1 MTQKSVLI
9 VGAGSGLSASLAR
22 IFHSKGM
29 KIALAARNIE
39 KLSSLKQETDAL
51 VFKCDSTEIKSVNDL
66 FSQTD
71 STIGTP
77 EIVIYNPS
85 LRIVKPFIE
94 YDPDEMLQSIK
105 VNSYGAFLV
114 AYESAKRMIKLGQG
128 NIFFTGSS
136 ASVKGFAKSASFA
149 IGKFGLRGLAQ
160 SLARELHPQ
169 NIHIGHFVID
179 GQILTLNHR
188 DEVGSNKE
196 NSEDNEQQLNP
207 DEIAKIYLEFHR
219 HHKSTWSWEIEL
231 RPKNERF

>member
-1 MTQKSVLI
+1 MTLRIMTQKAVLI

-22 IFHSKGM
+22 AFNSKGM
-29 KIALAARNIE
+29 KIVLAARNID
-39 KLSSLKQETDAL
+39 KLDSLKKEIDAL
-51 VFKCDSTEIKSVNDL
+51 VFKCDSTENKSVQNL
-66 FSQTD
+66 FLQTD
-71 STIGTP
+71 SIIGTP

-94 YDPDEMLQSIK
+94 YEPDEMLQSIK

-114 AYESAKRMIKLGQG
+114 AHESVKRMLKLGKG

-149 IGKFGLRGLAQ
+149 MGKFGLRGLAQ

-179 GQILTLNHR
+179 GGIGKEQ
-188 DEVGSNKE
+188 VGNY
-196 NSEDNEQQLNP
+196 QMIHP
-207 DEIAKIYLEFHR
+207 DEIAKQYLNFYLQD
-219 HHKSTWSWEIEL
+219 KKAWSWEIEI
-231 RPKNERF
+231 RTNTEKF

>member
-1 MTQKSVLI
+1 MTQKAVLI

-22 IFHSKGM
+22 AFNSKGM
-29 KIALAARNIE
+29 KIVLAARNID
-39 KLSSLKQETDAL
+39 KLDSLKKEIDAL
-51 VFKCDSTEIKSVNDL
+51 VFKCDSTENKSVQNL
-66 FSQTD
+66 FLQTD
-71 STIGTP
+71 SIIGTP

-105 VNSYGAFLV
+105 VNSFGAFLV
-114 AYESAKRMIKLGQG
+114 AHESVKRMLKIGKG

-149 IGKFGLRGLAQ
+149 MGKFGLRGLAQ

-179 GQILTLNHR
+179 GGIGK
-188 DEVGSNKE
+188 EPVGNY
-196 NSEDNEQQLNP
+196 QMIHP
-207 DEIAKIYLEFHR
+207 DEIAKQYLNFYLQD
-219 HHKSTWSWEIEL
+219 KKAWSWEIEI
-231 RPKNERF
+231 RTNTEKF

>member
-1 MTQKSVLI
+1 MTQKAVLI

-22 IFHSKGM
+22 AFNSKGM
-29 KIALAARNIE
+29 KIVLAARNID
-39 KLSSLKQETDAL
+39 KLDSLKKEIDAL
-51 VFKCDSTEIKSVNDL
+51 VFKCDSTENNSVQNL
-66 FSQTD
+66 FLQTD
-71 STIGTP
+71 SVIGTP
-77 EIVIYNPS
+77 EVVIYNPS

-114 AYESAKRMIKLGQG
+114 AHESVKRMLKIGKG

-149 IGKFGLRGLAQ
+149 MGKFGLRGLAQ

-179 GQILTLNHR
+179 GGIGK
-188 DEVGSNKE
+188 EPVGNY
-196 NSEDNEQQLNP
+196 QMIHP
-207 DEIAKIYLEFHR
+207 DEIAKQYLNFYLQD
-219 HHKSTWSWEIEL
+219 KKAWSWEIEI
-231 RPKNERF
+231 RTNTEKF

>member
-1 MTQKSVLI
+1 MTQKAVLI

-22 IFHSKGM
+22 AFNSKGM
-29 KIALAARNIE
+29 KIVLAARNID
-39 KLSSLKQETDAL
+39 KLDSLKKEIDAL
-51 VFKCDSTEIKSVNDL
+51 VFKCDSTENKSVQNL
-66 FSQTD
+66 FLQTD
-71 STIGTP
+71 SIIGTP

-114 AYESAKRMIKLGQG
+114 AHESVKRMLKIGKG

-149 IGKFGLRGLAQ
+149 MGKFGLRGLAQ

-179 GQILTLNHR
+179 GGIGKEQ
-188 DEVGSNKE
+188 VGNYKMIH
-196 NSEDNEQQLNP
+196 P
-207 DEIAKIYLEFHR
+207 DEIAKQYLNFYLQD
-219 HHKSTWSWEIEL
+219 KKAWSWEIEI
-231 RPKNERF
+231 RTNTEKF

>member
-1 MTQKSVLI
+1 MTQKAVLI

-22 IFHSKGM
+22 AFNSKGM
-29 KIALAARNIE
+29 KIVLAARNID
-39 KLSSLKQETDAL
+39 KLDSLKKEIDAL
-51 VFKCDSTEIKSVNDL
+51 VFKCDSTENKSVQNL
-66 FSQTD
+66 FLQTD
-71 STIGTP
+71 SIIGTP

-114 AYESAKRMIKLGQG
+114 AHESVKRMLKIGKG

-149 IGKFGLRGLAQ
+149 MGKFGLRGLAQ

-169 NIHIGHFVID
+169 NIHIGHFVVD
-179 GQILTLNHR
+179 GGIGK
-188 DEVGSNKE
+188 EPVGNY
-196 NSEDNEQQLNP
+196 QMIHP
-207 DEIAKIYLEFHR
+207 DEIAKQYLNFYLQD
-219 HHKSTWSWEIEL
+219 KKAWSWEIEI
-231 RPKNERF
+231 RTNTEKF

>member
-1 MTQKSVLI
+1 MTQKAVLI

-22 IFHSKGM
+22 AFNSKGM
-29 KIALAARNIE
+29 KIVLAARNID
-39 KLSSLKQETDAL
+39 KLDSLKKEIDAL
-51 VFKCDSTEIKSVNDL
+51 VFKCDSTENKSVQNL
-66 FSQTD
+66 FLQTD
-71 STIGTP
+71 SIIGTP

-94 YDPDEMLQSIK
+94 YDPDEMLQSVK

-114 AYESAKRMIKLGQG
+114 AHESVKRMLKIGKG

-179 GQILTLNHR
+179 GGIGK
-188 DEVGSNKE
+188 EPVGNY
-196 NSEDNEQQLNP
+196 QMIHP
-207 DEIAKIYLEFHR
+207 DEIAKQYLNFYLQD
-219 HHKSTWSWEIEL
+219 KKAWSWEIEI
-231 RPKNERF
+231 RTNTEKF

>member
-1 MTQKSVLI
+1 MTQKAVLI

-22 IFHSKGM
+22 AFNSKGM
-29 KIALAARNIE
+29 KIVLAARNID
-39 KLSSLKQETDAL
+39 KLDSLKKEIDAL
-51 VFKCDSTEIKSVNDL
+51 VFRCDSSENKSVQNL
-66 FSQTD
+66 FLQTD
-71 STIGTP
+71 SIIGTP

-114 AYESAKRMIKLGQG
+114 AHESVKRMLKIGKG

-149 IGKFGLRGLAQ
+149 MGKFGLRGLAQ

-179 GQILTLNHR
+179 GGIGK
-188 DEVGSNKE
+188 EPVGNY
-196 NSEDNEQQLNP
+196 QMIHP
-207 DEIAKIYLEFHR
+207 DEIAKQYLNFYLQD
-219 HHKSTWSWEIEL
+219 KKAWSWEIEI
-231 RPKNERF
+231 RTNTEKF

>member
-1 MTQKSVLI
+1 MTQKAVLI

-22 IFHSKGM
+22 AFNSKGM
-29 KIALAARNIE
+29 KIVLAARNID
-39 KLSSLKQETDAL
+39 KLDSLKKEIDAL
-51 VFKCDSTEIKSVNDL
+51 VFKCDSTENKSVQNL
-66 FSQTD
+66 FLQTD
-71 STIGTP
+71 SIIGTP

-114 AYESAKRMIKLGQG
+114 AHESVKRMLKLGKG

-149 IGKFGLRGLAQ
+149 MGKFGLRGLAQ

-179 GQILTLNHR
+179 GGIGK
-188 DEVGSNKE
+188 EPVGNY
-196 NSEDNEQQLNP
+196 QMIHP
-207 DEIAKIYLEFHR
+207 DEIAKQYLNFYLQD
-219 HHKSTWSWEIEL
+219 KKAWSWEIEI
-231 RPKNERF
+231 RTNTEKF

>member
-1 MTQKSVLI
+1 
-9 VGAGSGLSASLAR
+9 
-22 IFHSKGM
+22 M
-29 KIALAARNIE
+29 KVVLAARNID
-39 KLSSLKQETDAL
+39 KLASLKKEIDAL
-51 VFKCDSTEIKSVNDL
+51 VFKCDSTENKSVQNL
-66 FSQTD
+66 FLQTD
-71 STIGTP
+71 SIIGTP

-114 AYESAKRMIKLGQG
+114 AHESVKRMLKIGKG

-149 IGKFGLRGLAQ
+149 MGKFGLRGLAQ

-179 GQILTLNHR
+179 GGIGK
-188 DEVGSNKE
+188 EPVGNY
-196 NSEDNEQQLNP
+196 QMIHP
-207 DEIAKIYLEFHR
+207 DEIAKQYLNFYLQD
-219 HHKSTWSWEIEL
+219 KKAWSWEIEI
-231 RPKNERF
+231 RTNTEKF

>member
-1 MTQKSVLI
+1 MTQKAVLI

-22 IFHSKGM
+22 AFNSKGM
-29 KIALAARNIE
+29 KIVLAARNID
-39 KLSSLKQETDAL
+39 KLDSLKKEIDAL
-51 VFKCDSTEIKSVNDL
+51 VFKCDSTENKSVQNL
-66 FSQTD
+66 FLKTD
-71 STIGTP
+71 SIIGTP

-114 AYESAKRMIKLGQG
+114 AHESVKRMLKIGKG

-149 IGKFGLRGLAQ
+149 MGKFGLRGLAQ

-179 GQILTLNHR
+179 GGIGK
-188 DEVGSNKE
+188 EPVGNY
-196 NSEDNEQQLNP
+196 QMIHP
-207 DEIAKIYLEFHR
+207 DEIAKQYLNFYLQD
-219 HHKSTWSWEIEL
+219 KNAWSWEIEI
-231 RPKNERF
+231 RTNTEKF

>member
-1 MTQKSVLI
+1 MTQKAVLI

-22 IFHSKGM
+22 AFNSKGM
-29 KIALAARNIE
+29 KILLAARNID
-39 KLSSLKQETDAL
+39 KLDSLKKEIDAL
-51 VFKCDSTEIKSVNDL
+51 VFKCDSTENKSVQNL
-66 FSQTD
+66 FLQTD
-71 STIGTP
+71 SIIGTP

-114 AYESAKRMIKLGQG
+114 AHESVKRMLKIGKG

-149 IGKFGLRGLAQ
+149 MGKFGLRGLAQ

-179 GQILTLNHR
+179 GGIGK
-188 DEVGSNKE
+188 EPVGNY
-196 NSEDNEQQLNP
+196 QMIHP
-207 DEIAKIYLEFHR
+207 DEIAKQYLNFYLQD
-219 HHKSTWSWEIEL
+219 KKAWSWEIEI
-231 RPKNERF
+231 RTNTEKF

>member
-1 MTQKSVLI
+1 MTQKAVLI
-9 VGAGSGLSASLAR
+9 VGSGSGLSASLAR
-22 IFHSKGM
+22 AFNSKGM
-29 KIALAARNIE
+29 KIVLAARNID
-39 KLSSLKQETDAL
+39 KLDSLKKEIDAL
-51 VFKCDSTEIKSVNDL
+51 VFNCDSTENKSVQNL
-66 FSQTD
+66 FLQTD
-71 STIGTP
+71 SIIGTP

-114 AYESAKRMIKLGQG
+114 AHESVKRMLKIGKG

-149 IGKFGLRGLAQ
+149 MGKFGLRGLAQ

-179 GQILTLNHR
+179 GGIGK
-188 DEVGSNKE
+188 EPVGNY
-196 NSEDNEQQLNP
+196 QMIHP
-207 DEIAKIYLEFHR
+207 DEIAKQYLNFYLQD
-219 HHKSTWSWEIEL
+219 KKAWSWEIEI
-231 RPKNERF
+231 RTNTEKF

>member
-1 MTQKSVLI
+1 MTQKAVLI

-22 IFHSKGM
+22 AFNSKGM
-29 KIALAARNIE
+29 KIVLAARNIY
-39 KLSSLKQETDAL
+39 KLDSLKKEIDAL
-51 VFKCDSTEIKSVNDL
+51 VFKCDSTENKSVQNL
-66 FSQTD
+66 FLQTD
-71 STIGTP
+71 SIIGTP

-114 AYESAKRMIKLGQG
+114 AHESVKRMLKIGKG

-179 GQILTLNHR
+179 GGIGK
-188 DEVGSNKE
+188 EPVGNY
-196 NSEDNEQQLNP
+196 QMIHP
-207 DEIAKIYLEFHR
+207 DEIAKQYLNFYLQD
-219 HHKSTWSWEIEL
+219 KKAWSWEIEI
-231 RPKNERF
+231 RTNTEKF

>member
-1 MTQKSVLI
+1 MTQKAVLI

-22 IFHSKGM
+22 AFNSKGM
-29 KIALAARNIE
+29 KIVLAARNID
-39 KLSSLKQETDAL
+39 KLDSLKKETDAL
-51 VFKCDSTEIKSVNDL
+51 VFKCDSTENKSVQNL
-66 FSQTD
+66 FLQTD
-71 STIGTP
+71 SIIGTP

-114 AYESAKRMIKLGQG
+114 AHESVKRMLKIGKG

-149 IGKFGLRGLAQ
+149 MGKFGLRGLAQ

-179 GQILTLNHR
+179 GGIGK
-188 DEVGSNKE
+188 EPVGNY
-196 NSEDNEQQLNP
+196 QMIHP
-207 DEIAKIYLEFHR
+207 DEIAKHYLNFYLQD
-219 HHKSTWSWEIEL
+219 KKAWSWEIEI
-231 RPKNERF
+231 RTNTEKF

>member
-1 MTQKSVLI
+1 MTQKAVLI

-22 IFHSKGM
+22 AFNSKGM
-29 KIALAARNIE
+29 KIVLAARNID
-39 KLSSLKQETDAL
+39 KLDSLKKEIDAL
-51 VFKCDSTEIKSVNDL
+51 VFKCDSTENKSVQNL
-66 FSQTD
+66 FLQTD
-71 STIGTP
+71 SIIGTP

-94 YDPDEMLQSIK
+94 YEPDEMLQSIK

-114 AYESAKRMIKLGQG
+114 AHESVKRMLKLGKG

-149 IGKFGLRGLAQ
+149 MGKFGLRGLAQ

-179 GQILTLNHR
+179 GGIGKEQ
-188 DEVGSNKE
+188 VGNY
-196 NSEDNEQQLNP
+196 QMIHP
-207 DEIAKIYLEFHR
+207 DEIAKQYLNFYLQD
-219 HHKSTWSWEIEL
+219 KKAWSWEIEI
-231 RPKNERF
+231 RTNTEKF

>member
-1 MTQKSVLI
+1 MSQKAVLI

-22 IFHSKGM
+22 AFNSKGM
-29 KIALAARNIE
+29 KIVLAARNID
-39 KLSSLKQETDAL
+39 KLDSLKKEIDAL
-51 VFKCDSTEIKSVNDL
+51 VFKCDSTENKSVQNL
-66 FSQTD
+66 FLQTD
-71 STIGTP
+71 SIIGTP

-114 AYESAKRMIKLGQG
+114 AHESVKRMLKIGKG

-149 IGKFGLRGLAQ
+149 MGKFGLRGLAQ

-179 GQILTLNHR
+179 GGIGKEL
-188 DEVGSNKE
+188 VGNY
-196 NSEDNEQQLNP
+196 QMIHP
-207 DEIAKIYLEFHR
+207 DEIAKQYLNFYLQD
-219 HHKSTWSWEIEL
+219 KKAWSWEIEI
-231 RPKNERF
+231 RTNTEKF

>member
-1 MTQKSVLI
+1 MFEIMTKKAVLI

-22 IFHSKGM
+22 AFNSKGM
-29 KIALAARNIE
+29 KIVLAARNID
-39 KLSSLKQETDAL
+39 KLDSLKKDIDAL
-51 VFKCDSTEIKSVNDL
+51 VFKCDSTENKSVQNL
-66 FSQTD
+66 FLQTD
-71 STIGTP
+71 SIIGTP

-114 AYESAKRMIKLGQG
+114 AHESVKRMLKIGKG

-149 IGKFGLRGLAQ
+149 MGKFGLRGLAQ

-179 GQILTLNHR
+179 GGIGK
-188 DEVGSNKE
+188 EPVGNYQMI
-196 NSEDNEQQLNP
+196 DP
-207 DEIAKIYLEFHR
+207 DEIAKQYLNFYLQD
-219 HHKSTWSWEIEL
+219 KKAWSWEIEI
-231 RPKNERF
+231 RTNTEKF

>member
-1 MTQKSVLI
+1 MTLRIMTQKAVLI

-22 IFHSKGM
+22 AFSSKGM
-29 KIALAARNIE
+29 KVVLAARNID
-39 KLSSLKQETDAL
+39 KLASLKKEIDAL
-51 VFKCDSTEIKSVNDL
+51 VFKCDSTENKSVQNL
-66 FSQTD
+66 FLQTD
-71 STIGTP
+71 SIIGTP

-114 AYESAKRMIKLGQG
+114 AHESVKRMLKIGKG

-149 IGKFGLRGLAQ
+149 MGKFGLRGLAQ

-179 GQILTLNHR
+179 GGIGK
-188 DEVGSNKE
+188 EPVGNY
-196 NSEDNEQQLNP
+196 QMIHP
-207 DEIAKIYLEFHR
+207 DEIAKQYLNFYLQD
-219 HHKSTWSWEIEL
+219 KKAWSWEIEI
-231 RPKNERF
+231 RTNTEKF

>member
-1 MTQKSVLI
+1 MTQKAVLI

-22 IFHSKGM
+22 AFSSKGM
-29 KIALAARNIE
+29 KVVLAARNID
-39 KLSSLKQETDAL
+39 KLASLKKEIDAL
-51 VFKCDSTEIKSVNDL
+51 VFKCDSTENKSVQNL
-66 FSQTD
+66 FLQTD
-71 STIGTP
+71 SIIGTP

-114 AYESAKRMIKLGQG
+114 AHESVKRMLKIGKG

-149 IGKFGLRGLAQ
+149 MGKFGLRGLAQ

-179 GQILTLNHR
+179 GGIGKEQ
-188 DEVGSNKE
+188 VGNY
-196 NSEDNEQQLNP
+196 QMIHP
-207 DEIAKIYLEFHR
+207 DEIAKQYLNFYLQN
-219 HHKSTWSWEIEL
+219 KKAWSWEIEI
-231 RPKNERF
+231 RTNTEKF

>member
-1 MTQKSVLI
+1 MSQKSVLI

-51 VFKCDSTEIKSVNDL
+51 VFKCDSTENKSVHDL

-85 LRIVKPFIE
+85 LRIVKPFVE
-94 YDPDEMLQSIK
+94 YDPDEVLQSIK

-114 AYESAKRMIKLGQG
+114 AHESAKRMIKSGQG

-136 ASVKGFAKSASFA
+136 ASIKGFAKSASFA

-179 GQILTLNHR
+179 GGIGREPIGNYQMIH
-188 DEVGSNKE
+188 
-196 NSEDNEQQLNP
+196 P
-207 DEIAKIYLEFHR
+207 DEIAKQYFNFYQQD
-219 HHKSTWSWEIEL
+219 KKAWSWEIEI
-231 RPKNERF
+231 RTNTEKF

>member
-1 MTQKSVLI
+1 MTQKAVLI

-22 IFHSKGM
+22 AFNSKGM
-29 KIALAARNIE
+29 KIVLAARNIN
-39 KLSSLKQETDAL
+39 KLDSLKKEIDAL
-51 VFKCDSTEIKSVNDL
+51 VFKCDSTENKSVQNL
-66 FSQTD
+66 FLQTD
-71 STIGTP
+71 SIIGTP

-114 AYESAKRMIKLGQG
+114 AHESVKRMLKIGKG

-149 IGKFGLRGLAQ
+149 MGKFGLRGLAQ

-169 NIHIGHFVID
+169 NIHVGHFVID
-179 GQILTLNHR
+179 GGIGK
-188 DEVGSNKE
+188 EPVGNY
-196 NSEDNEQQLNP
+196 QMIHP
-207 DEIAKIYLEFHR
+207 DEIAKQYLNFYLQD
-219 HHKSTWSWEIEL
+219 KKAWSWEIEI
-231 RPKNERF
+231 RTNTEKF

>member
-1 MTQKSVLI
+1 MSQKAVLI

-22 IFHSKGM
+22 AFNSKGM
-29 KIALAARNIE
+29 KIVLAARNID
-39 KLSSLKQETDAL
+39 KLDSLKKEIDAL
-51 VFKCDSTEIKSVNDL
+51 VFKCDSTENKSVQNL
-66 FSQTD
+66 FLQTD
-71 STIGTP
+71 SIIGTP

-114 AYESAKRMIKLGQG
+114 AHESVKRMLKVGKG

-149 IGKFGLRGLAQ
+149 MGKFSLRGLAQ

-179 GQILTLNHR
+179 GGIGK
-188 DEVGSNKE
+188 EPVGNY
-196 NSEDNEQQLNP
+196 QMIHP
-207 DEIAKIYLEFHR
+207 DEIAKQYLNFYLQD
-219 HHKSTWSWEIEL
+219 KKAWSWEIEI
-231 RPKNERF
+231 RTNTEKF

>member
-1 MTQKSVLI
+1 MIQKAVLI

-22 IFHSKGM
+22 AFNSKGM
-29 KIALAARNIE
+29 KIVLAARNID
-39 KLSSLKQETDAL
+39 KLDSLKKEIDAL
-51 VFKCDSTEIKSVNDL
+51 VFKCDSTENKSVQNL
-66 FSQTD
+66 FLQTD
-71 STIGTP
+71 SIIGTP

-114 AYESAKRMIKLGQG
+114 AHESVKRMLKIGKG

-149 IGKFGLRGLAQ
+149 MGKFGLRGLAQ

-179 GQILTLNHR
+179 GGIGK
-188 DEVGSNKE
+188 EPVGNY
-196 NSEDNEQQLNP
+196 QMIHP
-207 DEIAKIYLEFHR
+207 DEIAKQYLNFYLQD
-219 HHKSTWSWEIEL
+219 KKAWSWEIEI
-231 RPKNERF
+231 RTNTEKF

>member
-1 MTQKSVLI
+1 MTQKAVLI

-22 IFHSKGM
+22 AFNSKGM
-29 KIALAARNIE
+29 KIVLAARNID
-39 KLSSLKQETDAL
+39 KLDSLKKEIDAL
-51 VFKCDSTEIKSVNDL
+51 VFKCDSTENKSVQNL
-66 FSQTD
+66 FLQTD
-71 STIGTP
+71 SIIGTP

-85 LRIVKPFIE
+85 LRIVKPFIK

-114 AYESAKRMIKLGQG
+114 AHESVKRMLKIGKG

-149 IGKFGLRGLAQ
+149 MGKFGLRGLAQ

-179 GQILTLNHR
+179 GGIGK
-188 DEVGSNKE
+188 EPVGNY
-196 NSEDNEQQLNP
+196 QMIHP
-207 DEIAKIYLEFHR
+207 DEIAKQYLNFYLQD
-219 HHKSTWSWEIEL
+219 KKAWSWEIEI
-231 RPKNERF
+231 RTNTEKF

>member
-1 MTQKSVLI
+1 MTQKAVLI

-22 IFHSKGM
+22 AFNSKGM
-29 KIALAARNIE
+29 KIVLAARNID
-39 KLSSLKQETDAL
+39 KLDSLKKEIDAL
-51 VFKCDSTEIKSVNDL
+51 VFKCDSTENKSVQNL
-66 FSQTD
+66 FLQTD
-71 STIGTP
+71 SIIGTP

-114 AYESAKRMIKLGQG
+114 AHESVKRMLKIGKG

-149 IGKFGLRGLAQ
+149 MGKFGLRGLAQ

-179 GQILTLNHR
+179 GGIGK
-188 DEVGSNKE
+188 DPVGNY
-196 NSEDNEQQLNP
+196 QMIHP
-207 DEIAKIYLEFHR
+207 DEIAKQYLNFYLQD
-219 HHKSTWSWEIEL
+219 KKAWSWEIEI
-231 RPKNERF
+231 RTNTEKF

>member
-1 MTQKSVLI
+1 MTQKAVLI

-22 IFHSKGM
+22 AFNSKGM
-29 KIALAARNIE
+29 KIVFAARNID
-39 KLSSLKQETDAL
+39 KLDSLKKEIDAL
-51 VFKCDSTEIKSVNDL
+51 VFKCDSTENKSVQNL
-66 FSQTD
+66 FLQTD
-71 STIGTP
+71 SIIGTP

-114 AYESAKRMIKLGQG
+114 AHESVKRMLKIGKG

-149 IGKFGLRGLAQ
+149 MGKFGLRGLAQ

-179 GQILTLNHR
+179 GGIGK
-188 DEVGSNKE
+188 EPVGNY
-196 NSEDNEQQLNP
+196 QMIHP
-207 DEIAKIYLEFHR
+207 DEIAKQYLNFYLQD
-219 HHKSTWSWEIEL
+219 KKAWSWEIEI
-231 RPKNERF
+231 RTNTEKF

>member
-1 MTQKSVLI
+1 MTQKAVLI

-22 IFHSKGM
+22 AFNSKGM
-29 KIALAARNIE
+29 KIVLAARNID
-39 KLSSLKQETDAL
+39 KLDSLKKEIDAL
-51 VFKCDSTEIKSVNDL
+51 VFKCDSTENKSVQNL
-66 FSQTD
+66 FLQTD
-71 STIGTP
+71 LIIGTP

-114 AYESAKRMIKLGQG
+114 AHESVKRMLKIGKG

-149 IGKFGLRGLAQ
+149 MGKFGLRGLAQ

-179 GQILTLNHR
+179 GGIGK
-188 DEVGSNKE
+188 EPVGNY
-196 NSEDNEQQLNP
+196 QMIHP
-207 DEIAKIYLEFHR
+207 DEIAKQYLNFYLQD
-219 HHKSTWSWEIEL
+219 KKAWSWEIEI
-231 RPKNERF
+231 RTNTEKF

>member
-1 MTQKSVLI
+1 MTQKAVLI

-22 IFHSKGM
+22 AFSSKGM
-29 KIALAARNIE
+29 KVVLAARKID
-39 KLSSLKQETDAL
+39 KLDSLKKEIDAL
-51 VFKCDSTEIKSVNDL
+51 VFKCDSTENKSVQNL
-66 FSQTD
+66 FLQTD
-71 STIGTP
+71 SIIGTP

-94 YDPDEMLQSIK
+94 YEPDEMLQSIK

-114 AYESAKRMIKLGQG
+114 AHESVKRMLKLGKG

-149 IGKFGLRGLAQ
+149 MGKFGLRGLAQ

-179 GQILTLNHR
+179 GGIGKEQ
-188 DEVGSNKE
+188 VGNY
-196 NSEDNEQQLNP
+196 QMIHP
-207 DEIAKIYLEFHR
+207 DEIAKQYLNFYLQN
-219 HHKSTWSWEIEL
+219 KKAWSWEIEI
-231 RPKNERF
+231 RTNTEKF

>member
-1 MTQKSVLI
+1 MTQKAVLI

-22 IFHSKGM
+22 AFSSKGM
-29 KIALAARNIE
+29 KVVLAARNID
-39 KLSSLKQETDAL
+39 KLASLKKEIDAL
-51 VFKCDSTEIKSVNDL
+51 VFKCDSTENKSVQNL
-66 FSQTD
+66 FLQTD
-71 STIGTP
+71 SIIGTP

-94 YDPDEMLQSIK
+94 YEPDEMLQSIK

-114 AYESAKRMIKLGQG
+114 AHESVKRMLKIGKG

-149 IGKFGLRGLAQ
+149 MGKFGLRGLAQ

-179 GQILTLNHR
+179 GGIGKEQ
-188 DEVGSNKE
+188 VGNY
-196 NSEDNEQQLNP
+196 QMIHP
-207 DEIAKIYLEFHR
+207 DEIAKQYLNFYLQD
-219 HHKSTWSWEIEL
+219 KKAWSWEIEI
-231 RPKNERF
+231 RTNTEKF

>member
-1 MTQKSVLI
+1 MTQKAVLI

-22 IFHSKGM
+22 AFNSKGM
-29 KIALAARNIE
+29 KIVLAARNID
-39 KLSSLKQETDAL
+39 KLDSLKKEIDAL
-51 VFKCDSTEIKSVNDL
+51 VFKCDSTENKSVQNL
-66 FSQTD
+66 FLQTD
-71 STIGTP
+71 SIIGTP

-114 AYESAKRMIKLGQG
+114 AHESVKRMLKIGKG

-149 IGKFGLRGLAQ
+149 MGKFGLRGLAQ

-169 NIHIGHFVID
+169 NIHVGHFVID
-179 GQILTLNHR
+179 GGIGK
-188 DEVGSNKE
+188 EPVGNY
-196 NSEDNEQQLNP
+196 QMIHP
-207 DEIAKIYLEFHR
+207 DEIAKQYLNFYLQD
-219 HHKSTWSWEIEL
+219 KKAWSWEIEI
-231 RPKNERF
+231 RTNTEKF

>member
-1 MTQKSVLI
+1 MTQKAVLI

-22 IFHSKGM
+22 AFNSKGM
-29 KIALAARNIE
+29 KILLAARNID
-39 KLSSLKQETDAL
+39 KLDSLKKEIDAL
-51 VFKCDSTEIKSVNDL
+51 VFKCDSTENKSVQNL
-66 FSQTD
+66 FLQTD

-114 AYESAKRMIKLGQG
+114 AHESVKRMLKIGKG

-149 IGKFGLRGLAQ
+149 MGKFGLRGLAQ

-179 GQILTLNHR
+179 GGIGK
-188 DEVGSNKE
+188 EPVGNY
-196 NSEDNEQQLNP
+196 QMIHH
-207 DEIAKIYLEFHR
+207 DEIAKQYLNFYLQD
-219 HHKSTWSWEIEL
+219 KKAWSWEIEI
-231 RPKNERF
+231 RTNTEKF

>member
-1 MTQKSVLI
+1 MTQKAVLI

-22 IFHSKGM
+22 AFNLKGM
-29 KIALAARNIE
+29 KIVLAARNIN
-39 KLSSLKQETDAL
+39 KLDSLKKEIDAL
-51 VFKCDSTEIKSVNDL
+51 VFKCDSTENNSVQNL
-66 FSQTD
+66 FLQTD
-71 STIGTP
+71 SIIGTP

-114 AYESAKRMIKLGQG
+114 AHESVKRMLKIGKG

-149 IGKFGLRGLAQ
+149 MGKFGLRGLAQ

-179 GQILTLNHR
+179 GGIGK
-188 DEVGSNKE
+188 EPVGNY
-196 NSEDNEQQLNP
+196 QMIHP
-207 DEIAKIYLEFHR
+207 DEIAKQYLNFYLQD
-219 HHKSTWSWEIEL
+219 KKAWSWEIEI
-231 RPKNERF
+231 RTNTEKF

>member
-1 MTQKSVLI
+1 MTQKAVLI

-22 IFHSKGM
+22 AFNSKGM
-29 KIALAARNIE
+29 KIVLAARNID
-39 KLSSLKQETDAL
+39 KLDSLKKEIEAL
-51 VFKCDSTEIKSVNDL
+51 VFKCDSTENKSVQNL
-66 FSQTD
+66 FLQTD
-71 STIGTP
+71 SIIGTP

-114 AYESAKRMIKLGQG
+114 AHESVKRMLKIGKG

-149 IGKFGLRGLAQ
+149 MGKFGLRGLAQ

-179 GQILTLNHR
+179 GGIGK
-188 DEVGSNKE
+188 EPVGNY
-196 NSEDNEQQLNP
+196 QMIHP
-207 DEIAKIYLEFHR
+207 DEIAKQYLNFYLQD
-219 HHKSTWSWEIEL
+219 KKAWSWEIEI
-231 RPKNERF
+231 RTNTEKF

>member
-1 MTQKSVLI
+1 MTQKAVLI

-22 IFHSKGM
+22 AFSSKGM
-29 KIALAARNIE
+29 KVVLAARNID
-39 KLSSLKQETDAL
+39 KLDSLKKEIDAL
-51 VFKCDSTEIKSVNDL
+51 VFKCDSTENKSVQNL
-66 FSQTD
+66 FLQTD
-71 STIGTP
+71 SIIGTP

-114 AYESAKRMIKLGQG
+114 AHESVKRMLKIGKG

-149 IGKFGLRGLAQ
+149 MGKFGLRGLAQ
-160 SLARELHPQ
+160 SLARELHLQ

-179 GQILTLNHR
+179 GGIGK
-188 DEVGSNKE
+188 EPVGNY
-196 NSEDNEQQLNP
+196 QMIHP
-207 DEIAKIYLEFHR
+207 DEIAKQYLNFYLQD
-219 HHKSTWSWEIEL
+219 KKAWSWEIEI
-231 RPKNERF
+231 RTNTEKF